1 MRHSWLCDLKNTYS
15 MLWIFDQ
22 GESDT
27 LPCSLPS
34 KWPCRIPSPSDGW
47 SMSTPSHHQRLMY
60 LHLAGISDDF
70 GRAKCTHRWW
80 APNHHWWR
88 IHRHP
93 HGTDMINV
101 TSFLPIVRSRVGWQS
116 SEIYSWFLHGKQCLA
131 LQPITHNQYSWSTL
145 KSWAPSPLQH
155 HHFKRHLQPKY
166 NYCSEDLHP
175 TSRLLLTM
183 LTSKGHTCNSLRLHH

>member
-1 MRHSWLCDLKNTYS
+1 MRHSRLCDLKNAYS
-15 MLWIFDQ
+15 VLWIFDQ

-27 LPCSLPS
+27 LPHSLPS
-34 KWPCRIPSPSDGW
+34 KWPCQIPSPSDGW
-47 SMSTPSHHQRLMY
+47 LTSTPSHHQRLMY

-70 GRAKCTHRWW
+70 GRAKCTHRQW
-80 APNHHWWR
+80 APHHRWWQ

-101 TSFLPIVRSRVGWQS
+101 TSFLPIVRSHVGWQS
-116 SEIYSWFLHGKQCLA
+116 SKIYSWFLRGKQCLT

-145 KSWAPSPLQH
+145 ESWAPSPLQH
-155 HHFKRHLQPKY
+155 HHFERRLQPKY

-175 TSRLLLTM
+175 TSHLLLTT
-183 LTSKGHTCNSLRLHH
+183 LTSKGHTCNSLKLHC